1 MSANEHDADTMPTT
15 LIAALG
21 TGIARANANRDPEGS
36 IREFVD
42 ELTRGLDAP
51 TVAVC
56 RDADAH
62 GLTVTYGAGPEG
74 IAREGHRIVPGRDIS
89 WAGFEALLAGKPVQE
104 QTGAGYLTALPLEG
118 AETGSSLLAYAPQP
132 SPGNDTI
139 RAALRT
145 AADLLGLLLRNLDAA
160 NHSDGGNRFDRVTG
174 LYSVWALDEMVGPLV
189 QRLAAGET
197 DRDFD
202 MVYLNIADFKTYN
215 IQHGLEGGDDLLR
228 RMAQAIRA
236 AVGANHAMRYE
247 ADHFYVV
254 CPSIRSIDFVSS
266 VHDAMAEGDTHTQ
279 IHAGIYRITGQEDST
294 VQILDRAKI
303 AGDAASGDFGRY
315 WRRYDESMERDLN
328 MRAYIVGNVDRAVNE
343 GWIHV
348 AYQPVVGTFSGEL
361 ESFEA
366 LARWHDPVFGP
377 LSPAQFIDTL
387 ERGHL
392 AHKVDLEILRQVCE
406 DIEQRRREGRAYAP
420 VSVNLSRYDLE
431 LDRIHEQIDDIL
443 EAHGTPHDAIHFE
456 ITETALMQ
464 NEDLVREH
472 VRTFHEHGYEVW
484 LDDFGS
490 GYSSLNTLRGFGF
503 DCAKLDMVFMRDRS
517 EGLEGF
523 LGDLV
528 TTCKHIGL
536 KTLAE
541 GVETEDQ
548 FQMLARIGCAK
559 VQGYLFSKPAPLDV
573 CLANIHS
580 HGVSS
585 STPRERLLYDEIG
598 MVDLRQG
605 LLRTDET
612 REIPGHERPLGIFVE
627 DENARGR
634 EALRFVYVNAAGA
647 AFAETMGVHSL
658 MGDTTDVDYDGWF
671 SSTIHSVARRL
682 TEPGDIAPVR
692 HTRNGVTANGYLRLI
707 SRQGPLAAYLLASDE
722 QAERETAVRNDLDDL
737 ASLFDNV
744 AVATPATDA
753 FRHVHGHFV
762 YDRGQTDNLGFADA
776 LAWLAEN
783 TVRPD
788 ERADFLAF
796 VDPTT
801 LLARC
806 NAAPAGT
813 INGFF
818 NLRMTETL
826 YKLKRVVISH
836 IPGTAN
842 PARFLMCIARN
853 SAGWTREM
861 IEQPNRPSP
870 ALIAGRPV
878 HTDSLWN
885 ALAESGTLALFWK
898 DTQRRFLGA
907 NKVFLDYH
915 GVALNDILGKTDD
928 EIGWNPEPE
937 AIADDERA
945 VLEHGATI
953 RDTPGKVTVGG
964 HDHSILINKMPVYE
978 KGKVVAL
985 LGHISDATL
994 AAQRL
999 IEMGARLNDT
1009 TGVSAQTD
1017 PVTGLAG
1024 PAGLFLAAE
1033 GLTADYASRGEDYAC
1048 ISLLVTGPNEFA
1060 AAYGAGARD
1069 DLRRSIADALR
1080 SAAPD
1085 GAVAGRLYGDRYA
1098 ILLKASGADEAE
1110 GVCGAAKKAIRSIRS
1125 VGKIP
1130 CNVYVAGGCALYSW
1144 YRDGDLMVA
1153 AAESSMNSDLAS
1165 RTDLRRYTHADIVRQ
1180 LRSDAPAWDYVRLT
1194 DPANLSAEMVDAD
1207 GELRGVA
1214 GTCSAFFSGEG
1225 RCKDCVSLRALR
1237 TGKVQRKLET
1247 FGDKDYYVLAQPVEV
1262 AGGRRVIE
1270 RIVRVDGRF
1279 TPADASDMIDA
1290 RIASLED
1297 ENARLRRETLL
1308 DPLTG
1313 LFHRTGF
1320 NEAAR
1325 PLTEDSRGAM
1335 VVDADVDDFKA
1346 FNARW
1351 GHEVGDALLRALADD
1366 LRAAFPDGP
1375 VARVGGD
1382 EFLLAL
1388 APASGDAVERA
1399 RSFFEQTRTLT
1410 YGTRTLSYH
1419 VSAGYA
1425 LVEKTPLP
1433 EAVAM
1438 AGKALRREKVVRDG
1452 KLTGWTADLEV

>member
-573 CLANIHS
+573 CLASIHS

-826 YKLKRVVISH
+826 YELKRVVISH

-985 LGHISDATL
+985 LGHISDTTL
-994 AAQRL
+994 ISHRL
-999 IEMGARLNDT
+999 DELEAGFGALGET
-1009 TGVSAQTD
+1009 TSRTD
-1017 PVTGLAG
+1017 AVTGLAN
-1024 PAGLFLAAE
+1024 PSGLFVYAE
-1033 GLTADYASRGEDYAC
+1033 RLTADFLARGEDFGNA
-1048 ISLLVTGPNEFA
+1048 SLIVTGTNEFA
-1060 AAYGAGARD
+1060 SAFGTAARD
-1069 DLRRSIADALR
+1069 NLRRAIADALR
-1080 SAAPD
+1080 SAAPA
-1085 GAVAGRLYGDRYA
+1085 GSVIGRLYDDRYA
-1098 ILLKASGADEAE
+1098 ILFKTNSADELDA
-1110 GVCGAAKKAIRSIRS
+1110 VCVAAKKAVRSIRT
-1125 VGKIP
+1125 VDGIP
-1130 CNVYVAGGCALYSW
+1130 CSVYVASGGALYSW
-1144 YRDGDLMVA
+1144 YRDKNLMVA
-1153 AAESSMNSDLAS
+1153 TSESSMMSDLIS
-1165 RTDLRRYTHADIVRQ
+1165 RTGAPRYNRSDIVRQ
-1180 LRSDAPAWDYVRLT
+1180 MRREAQAWDYVRLVE
-1194 DPANLSAEMVDAD
+1194 PEGMHAQMLGAD
-1207 GELRGVA
+1207 GELYEVP
-1214 GTCSAFFSGEG
+1214 GTCAGFFGKEG
-1225 RCKDCVSLRALR
+1225 RCADCVSLRTLH
-1237 TGKVQRKLET
+1237 TGKAQRKIDT
-1247 FGDKDYYVLAQPVEV
+1247 YGGKTCYVLAQRVEV
-1262 AGGRRVIE
+1262 SGRRYVLE
-1270 RIVRVDGRF
+1270 RIAQINAG
-1279 TPADASDMIDA
+1279 PLSASAPGKLDA

-1325 PLTEDSRGAM
+1325 PLTEDPRGAM
-1335 VVDADVDDFKA
+1335 VVEADVDDFKA
-1346 FNARW
+1346 FNDRW
-1351 GHEVGDALLRALADD
+1351 GHEVGDSLLCALADD

-1382 EFLLAL
+1382 EFQVAL
-1388 APASGDAVERA
+1388 APADSQTVSRV
-1399 RSFFEQTRTLT
+1399 RSFFEQTRSFS
-1410 YGTRTLSYH
+1410 YGTRTLTYH

-1425 LVEKTPLP
+1425 LVTKTPLP

-1438 AGKALRREKVVRDG
+1438 ASKALRRQKTIRDG

>member
-1 MSANEHDADTMPTT
+1 MSVNEHDADTMPTS

-21 TGIARANANRDPEGS
+21 TGIDKARTNKDPEGA
-36 IREFVD
+36 IRDFLG

-56 RDADAH
+56 LDGDAH
-62 GLTVTYGAGPEG
+62 GLSITYGAGSEG
-74 IAREGHRIVPGRDIS
+74 VALEGHRIVAGRDIS
-89 WAGFEALLAGKPVQE
+89 WAGLESLLAGQSVRE
-104 QTGAGYLTALPLEG
+104 QTEAGCLTALPLEG
-118 AETGSSLLAYAPQP
+118 AGEIGSSLLVYTPLPYPEGETA
-132 SPGNDTI
+132 D
-139 RAALRT
+139 AALH
-145 AADLLGLLLRNLDAA
+145 AAASTLCLLLRDRDAA
-160 NHSDGGNRFDRVTG
+160 DTRTNDPDRIDRVTG
-174 LYSVWALDEMVGPLV
+174 LYTVRALDDVVSSLTE
-189 QRLAAGET
+189 RLANGEA

-215 IQHGLEGGDDLLR
+215 IRFGFEAGDALLR
-228 RMAQAIRA
+228 RMAQAIREA
-236 AVGANHAMRYE
+236 MGSSRAMRYE

-254 CPSIRSIDFVSS
+254 CPSIRSVDLLSS
-266 VHDAMAEGDTHTQ
+266 VHDAMAADGAHVQ
-279 IHAGIYRITGQEDST
+279 IHAGIYRISGQESGL
-294 VQILDRAKI
+294 VQVLDRAKI

-315 WRRYDESMERDLN
+315 WRRYDEGMERELN
-328 MRAYIVGNVDRAVNE
+328 MRSYIVGNVDRAVAE
-343 GWIHV
+343 GWVHV
-348 AYQPVVGTFSGEL
+348 VYQPVVGTFSGKL

-366 LARWHDPVFGP
+366 LARWQDPVFGP

-406 DIEQRRREGRAYAP
+406 DIGQRRALGQSYAP
-420 VSVNLSRYDLE
+420 VSVNLSRYDLD
-431 LDRIHEQIDDIL
+431 LDDIHERIDDTL
-443 EAHGTPHDAIHFE
+443 EAHSIPHAAIHFE
-456 ITETALMQ
+456 ITETALVQ
-464 NEDLVREH
+464 NENLVREH
-472 VRTFHEHGYEVW
+472 VRTFHERGYEVW

-490 GYSSLNTLRGFGF
+490 GYSSLNTLRGFDF
-503 DCAKLDMVFMRDRS
+503 DCAKLDMVFMRDKS
-517 EGLEGF
+517 DGLERF

-528 TTCKHIGL
+528 ATCKHIGL

-541 GVETEDQ
+541 GVETQ
-548 FQMLARIGCAK
+548 GQLQMLKRIGCGKA
-559 VQGYLFSKPAPLDV
+559 QGYLFSKPAPLDD
-573 CLANIHS
+573 CIATIHRQGIAS
-580 HGVSS
+580 AS
-585 STPRERLLYDEIG
+585 PRERLLYDDLG
-598 MVDLRQG
+598 MVDVRDGSLR
-605 LLRTDET
+605 LDDE
-612 REIPGHERPLGIFVE
+612 RELSRRESPLSIFV
-627 DENARGR
+627 DDGSST
-634 EALRFVYVNAAGA
+634 RFVYANAAA
-647 AFAETMGVHSL
+647 VAFAEKVGMRDLTSGKINHDAEGWLSSVVRETTRRLSVP
-658 MGDTTDVDYDGWF
+658 GDT
-671 SSTIHSVARRL
+671 ARV
-682 TEPGDIAPVR
+682 PF
-692 HTRNGVTANGYLRLI
+692 TRNGVSGVAHLRLI
-707 SRQGPLAAYLLASDE
+707 SRRGPLSAYLIASDQQE
-722 QAERETAVRNDLDDL
+722 DREGGFRDDLRDL
-737 ASLFDNV
+737 ASLFNTVTVV
-744 AVATPATDA
+744 APETDEL
-753 FRHVHGHFV
+753 RWVSDRLV
-762 YDRGQTDNLGFADA
+762 YDRGQTDGLGYADT
-776 LAWLAEN
+776 LTWLVEN

-788 ERADFLAF
+788 ERADFLTFA
-796 VDPTT
+796 DPATI
-801 LLARC
+801 LARC
-806 NAAPAGT
+806 DAAPAGT

-818 NLRMTETL
+818 NLRLSETL
-826 YKLKRVVISH
+826 YELKRVVISH
-836 IPGTAN
+836 IPGSVS
-842 PARFLMCIARN
+842 PARFLFCIARN

-861 IEQPNRPSP
+861 IEQPDRTTP
-870 ALIAGRPV
+870 ATVAGRSL
-878 HTDSLWN
+878 HTDSLWS
-885 ALAESGTLALFWK
+885 ALTESGTLALFWK

-907 NKVFLDYH
+907 NKEFLDYQ
-915 GVALNDILGKTDD
+915 GVALKDILGKTDD
-928 EIGWNPEPE
+928 DIGWNPDPE

-945 VLEHGATI
+945 VLERGATI

-964 HDHSILINKMPVYE
+964 REHSIMLNKMPIYE
-978 KGKVVAL
+978 EGKVVGL